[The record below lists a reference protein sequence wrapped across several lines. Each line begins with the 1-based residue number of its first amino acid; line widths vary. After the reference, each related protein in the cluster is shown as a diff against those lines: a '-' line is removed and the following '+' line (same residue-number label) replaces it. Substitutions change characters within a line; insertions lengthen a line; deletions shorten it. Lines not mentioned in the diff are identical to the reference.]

1 MQSIWKLF
9 TICFFAAATSMA
21 NAGTLCPDAA
31 GAMLIHAAWVSPK
44 FTSCSFNGVS
54 PRDDGGKEISF
65 KVVGD
70 SRISKLSDKEIWVV
84 GTAVVDANW
93 KIKTVKWG
101 SYKAAVP
108 PGVTTALVGKV
119 LAGMSN

>member
-1 MQSIWKLF
+1 
-9 TICFFAAATSMA
+9 MA

-31 GAMLIHAAWVSPK
+31 GVMLLHAAWVSPK
-44 FTSCSFNGVS
+44 FTSCSFSGVS
-54 PRDDGGKEISF
+54 PREDGGKEISF

-84 GTAVVDANW
+84 GTAVVDSRW
-93 KIKTVKWG
+93 RIKTVKWG

-108 PGVTTALVGKV
+108 PGVTTALGGKV
-119 LAGMSN
+119 LAGMSK